1 VGRELPRAGT
11 LLAVAAAFAALDFV
25 PDPLQQAER
34 TARAAADAGEK
45 GDTGDTGDEGDHAG
59 DALNVAQL
67 AAARAPRSALPHL
80 IAASLARDCANE
92 PAALAELDRATRAE
106 PWRGPAQLAIAHDRL
121 VDAVEHAHDD
131 ALAARRFEEAGRA
144 LAAAVATG
152 AVACADAY
160 ASLTAAGAPVECFD
174 RVAGDDALRLETLVE
189 HHAGCADA
197 AAALA
202 VAERLDRLRN
212 DERPRALAL
221 AERRLGAAT
230 FAAGRF
236 AEAGDHFRRAAELSG
251 EPDALALER
260 ADAYLAAG
268 DAAAGAL
275 QLLHALAAGEADA
288 ERIAGSL
295 RSAADGEAAAR
306 ALCAA
311 GRGARDARV
320 RVRCAAVFG
329 ALGQRERE
337 RELLAAGDPP

>member
-1 VGRELPRAGT
+1 MGRAGT

-25 PDPLQQAER
+25 PDPLEQAER
-34 TARAAADAGEK
+34 AARAAADAGDA
-45 GDTGDTGDEGDHAG
+45 GDRDG
-59 DALNVAQL
+59 DALKVAQA

-80 IAASLARDCANE
+80 IAASLARDAANDA
-92 PAALAELDRATRAE
+92 AALAELDRATRAE

-121 VDAVEHAHDD
+121 VDAVEHEDD
-131 ALAARRFEEAGRA
+131 PARARRRFDEASRA

-160 ASLTAAGAPVECFD
+160 ASLTAAGAPDDCFD
-174 RVAGDDALRLETLVE
+174 RVAGEDPLRLEALVE
-189 HHAGCADA
+189 HHAACTDA

-202 VAERLDRLRN
+202 VAERLDRIRG
-212 DERPRALAL
+212 DERPRARAL

-236 AEAGDHFRRAAELSG
+236 VEAGDHFQRAAELSG
-251 EPDALALER
+251 DPDAYALER
-260 ADAYLAAG
+260 ADACLAAG
-268 DAAAGAL
+268 DSAAGAL
-275 QLLHALAAGEADA
+275 QLLHALAADEADA

-295 RSAADGEAAAR
+295 RSAADAEAAAR

-311 GRGARDARV
+311 GRGARDARL
-320 RVRCAAVFG
+320 RARCAAVFA

-337 RELLAAGDPP
+337 RELLATGDPP